1 MAVIGQDGSVLT
13 LTTWRGVPSPPVC
26 WAAPDT
32 PKATYRS
39 GSTVTPVVPIW
50 RS

>member
-26 WAAPDT
+26 WVAPET
-32 PKATYRS
+32 PNAR
-39 GSTVTPVVPIW
+39 
-50 RS
+50 